1 MSSLFPSFDSF
12 VKGTATTVAG
22 LSTVGVGLLF
32 FGQNYLIYPSAFPP
46 GSRTEVPNPADFDL
60 PYQDLP
66 LTTPD
71 NVTLRCYLLTQ
82 RTEMPFPGAMPVETS
97 EHETDEQFASRR
109 PTILMFHGNGGNV
122 GHRIPL
128 AKVFYVKMRC
138 NVLML
143 SYRGYG
149 LSEGSPS
156 EKGIRIDAQ
165 CALDYILAHSYLSK
179 TPIIL
184 YGQSIGGAVA
194 IDLAHRNPHAV
205 RALILENTFLSLP
218 RLVPSALPV
227 LGPFAFLCHQK
238 WDSAS
243 KVPSIPAEIPMLL
256 LSGVRDEVVPR
267 EHMQELWKLVQQ
279 RVPGGRRPSD
289 RLQGEEDVK
298 EAESPKQSGMS
309 LSRFVEFP
317 RGTHNDTCV
326 QEGYWH
332 AVAAFVREVAPEE
345 APSSATTSTPSVSS
359 ISSSTWDAFES

>member
-1 MSSLFPSFDSF
+1 MSGLIPTLESFA
-12 VKGTATTVAG
+12 KGTVATAAG

-46 GSRTEVPNPADFDL
+46 GSRTEVPVPTDFDL

-66 LTTPD
+66 LNTPD
-71 NVTLRCYLLTQ
+71 NVKLACYLLTQ
-82 RTEMPFPGAMPVETS
+82 RKEMPFVGAMSVETN
-97 EHETDEQFASRR
+97 ENETDEEFAARR
-109 PTILMFHGNGGNV
+109 PTVLMFHGNGGNV

-138 NVLML
+138 NVLMM

-149 LSEGSPS
+149 RSEGAPS

-165 CALDYILAHSYLSK
+165 TALDYISGHPYLSR
-179 TPIIL
+179 TPVIL

-194 IDLAHRNPHAV
+194 IDLASRNPHAI
-205 RALILENTFLSLP
+205 RALILENTFTSLP
-218 RLVPSALPV
+218 RLVPSAFPV

-243 KVPSIPAEIPMLL
+243 KIPSIPAETPMLL

-267 EHMQELWKLVQQ
+267 EHMQELWQLVQQ
-279 RVPGGRRPSD
+279 RVPGGRRAGGTKD
-289 RLQGEEDVK
+289 EETDAKDENVRH
-298 EAESPKQSGMS
+298 SGTGY
-309 LSRFVEFP
+309 SRFVEFE

-326 QEGYWH
+326 QQGYWQ
-332 AVAAFVREVAPEE
+332 AVADFVANVESLPQ
-345 APSSATTSTPSVSS
+345 PSS
-359 ISSSTWDAFES
+359 

>member
-1 MSSLFPSFDSF
+1 MSGFFPTLENFA
-12 VKGTATTVAG
+12 KGTAATAAG
-22 LSTVGVGLLF
+22 LSTVGEFFKRIPQHTILTCDTSSCLGHAGFGLLF

-46 GSRTEVPNPADFDL
+46 GSRTEVPVPTDFGL

-66 LTTPD
+66 LVTPD

-82 RTEMPFPGAMPVETS
+82 RKEMPFVGALPVDSDES
-97 EHETDEQFASRR
+97 ETDEEFTARR
-109 PTILMFHGNGGNV
+109 PTVLMFHGNGGNV

-156 EKGIRIDAQ
+156 EKGICIDAQ
-165 CALDYILAHSYLSK
+165 CALDHILAHPTLSR
-179 TPIIL
+179 TPIL
-184 YGQSIGGAVA
+184 VYGQSIGGAVA
-194 IDLAHRNPHAV
+194 IDLVSRNPNAI
-205 RALILENTFLSLP
+205 RALVLENTFLSLP

-243 KVPSIPAEIPMLL
+243 KVPNIPAEIPMLL

-279 RVPGGRRPSD
+279 RVPGGRRAVGRNTDSADEGAKKPALATS
-289 RLQGEEDVK
+289 
-298 EAESPKQSGMS
+298 S
-309 LSRFVEFP
+309 SRFIEFD

-326 QEGYWH
+326 QTGYWQ
-332 AVAAFVREVAPEE
+332 AVADFVASVQAP
-345 APSSATTSTPSVSS
+345 AT
-359 ISSSTWDAFES
+359 A

>member
-1 MSSLFPSFDSF
+1 MSNLLPSIESF
-12 VKGTATTVAG
+12 AKGTVATAAG
-22 LSTVGVGLLF
+22 LSTVGFGLLF

-46 GSRTEVPNPADFDL
+46 GSRTEVPVPTDFDL

-71 NVTLRCYLLTQ
+71 GVKLRCYLLTQ
-82 RTEMPFPGAMPVETS
+82 RKELPNHGAKRIHSPE
-97 EHETDEQFASRR
+97 EETDEQFAARR

-128 AKVFYVKMRC
+128 AKVFYVRLRC

-149 LSEGSPS
+149 LSEGNPS

-165 CALDYILAHSYLSK
+165 CALDHVLSHEYLSQ
-179 TPIIL
+179 TPVIL
-184 YGQSIGGAVA
+184 YGQSIGGAVS
-194 IDLAHRNPHAV
+194 IDLASRNPHAI

-218 RLVPSALPV
+218 RLVPSAMPV

-243 KVPSIPAEIPMLL
+243 KIPTIPAETPMLL

-267 EHMQELWKLVQQ
+267 EHMQELWQLVQQ
-279 RVPGGRRPSD
+279 RVPRGQRDLHAERN
-289 RLQGEEDVK
+289 EDGMKDENVK
-298 EAESPKQSGMS
+298 NPGAGAQF
-309 LSRFVEFP
+309 SRFVEFHA
-317 RGTHNDTCV
+317 GTHNDTCI
-326 QEGYWH
+326 QQGYW
-332 AVAAFVREVAPEE
+332 
-345 APSSATTSTPSVSS
+345 SAIANFLDSLDSVPPPPP
-359 ISSSTWDAFES
+359 AKV